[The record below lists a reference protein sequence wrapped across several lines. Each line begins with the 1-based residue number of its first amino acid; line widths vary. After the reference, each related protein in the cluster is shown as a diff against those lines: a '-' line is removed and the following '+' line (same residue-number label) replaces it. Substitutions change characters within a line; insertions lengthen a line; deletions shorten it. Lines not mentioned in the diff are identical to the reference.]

1 MPDAPPLHLLMFLAV
16 ALLLIWTCFHD
27 IATRT
32 LPDWVAIAI
41 AGLGLLG
48 QIVAGDPGWSLL
60 AAALVFLGAAVIWY
74 LGALG
79 GGDVKLLGAC
89 ALLPSPAAVP
99 VLLVMTA
106 LAGGVLALFYLAAR
120 RVAPAIAGRPQGL
133 PARIWRAE
141 AWRMRR
147 GGPLPYALPISLG
160 TLFAM
165 IERV

>member
-1 MPDAPPLHLLMFLAV
+1 MSDTATLNLMTFLAV
-16 ALLLIWTCFHD
+16 ALLLFWTCWHD

-32 LPDWVAIAI
+32 LPDGIAIAI
-41 AGLGLLG
+41 AVLGLASQG
-48 QIVAGDPGWSLL
+48 ISGDLAWSLA
-60 AAALVFLGAAVIWY
+60 AAALVFLGAALIWY

-79 GGDVKLLGAC
+79 GGDVKLLAAC
-89 ALLPSPAAVP
+89 ALLPSPSAVP

-106 LAGGVLALFYLAAR
+106 FAGGLLALAYLAAR
-120 RVAPAIAGRPQGL
+120 RFAPVMARRPRRL

-141 AWRMRR
+141 TWRMRR
-147 GGPLPYALPISLG
+147 GGPLPYALPISFG

>member
-1 MPDAPPLHLLMFLAV
+1 MSDASTLNLMTFVAV
-16 ALLLIWTCFHD
+16 ALLLFWTCWHD

-32 LPDWVAIAI
+32 LPDGIAI
-41 AGLGLLG
+41 TIAVVGLAW
-48 QIVAGDPGWSLL
+48 QVISGDPLWSLA
-60 AAALVFLGAAVIWY
+60 AAALVFVGAALIWY

-79 GGDVKLLGAC
+79 GGDVKLLAAC

-106 LAGGVLALFYLAAR
+106 LAGGLLALIYLAAR
-120 RVAPAIAGRPQGL
+120 RVAPVMAQRPNRL

-147 GGPLPYALPISLG
+147 GGPLPYALPISFG

>member
-1 MPDAPPLHLLMFLAV
+1 MSDAPPIHLLIFLAV
-16 ALLLIWTCFHD
+16 ALLLFWTCCHD

-41 AGLGLLG
+41 AGAGIAG
-48 QIVAGDPGWSLL
+48 QLFAGELGWSLL
-60 AAALVFLGAAVIWY
+60 AAVLVFFGAAAIWY

-79 GGDVKLLGAC
+79 GGDVKLLAAC
-89 ALLPSPAAVP
+89 ALLPSPASVP
-99 VLLVMTA
+99 VLLVMMALSGGA
-106 LAGGVLALFYLAAR
+106 LALVYLAAR
-120 RVAPAIAGRPQGL
+120 RVAPVVSRRPRSL

-147 GGPLPYALPISLG
+147 GGPLPYALPISFG